1 MVSAMKELTRSMQIG
16 LVGLGKMGAGMALRL
31 ARAGHDVVGTDVSEL
46 SRTRAAENGA
56 RTVDSLAGL
65 VETLEPPRV
74 VWLMLPAGQV
84 TRDTVGELAGLLS
97 SGDLV
102 IDGGNSDFRDAG
114 ANQAKLA
121 DGGVGFADVG
131 VSGGQWGWQNG
142 YGLMAGATAED
153 FARIEPVLD
162 ALSADGG
169 YQRVGDVG
177 SGHLVKAIH
186 NGVQYAILEAYAEGY
201 ALLAAHPEV
210 DTLAG
215 VSAWQQGSSIRSWLL
230 EQILAALQDNPTLD
244 GVGTAVSDSGM
255 GRWTAEEAVRLGVP
269 TPVLT
274 TALYN
279 RFASRD
285 DGIGNKLLVAARG
298 RIGGQKA

>member
-1 MVSAMKELTRSMQIG
+1 MQIG

-31 ARAGHDVVGTDVSEL
+31 VRAGHDVIGMDVGES
-46 SRTRAAENGA
+46 SRAHAEANGA
-56 RTVDSLAGL
+56 STVDSLAAL
-65 VETLEPPRV
+65 VAALAVPRV
-74 VWLMLPAGQV
+74 VWLMLPAGEV
-84 TRDTVGELAGLLS
+84 TRATVGELAGVLAP
-97 SGDLV
+97 GDLV
-102 IDGGNSDFRDAG
+102 IDGGNSDFRDAQV
-114 ANQAKLA
+114 NQATLA
-121 DGGVGFADVG
+121 AGGIGFADVG

-142 YGLMAGATAED
+142 YGLMAGASAED
-153 FARIEPVLD
+153 FLRIEPVLD

-215 VSAWQQGSSIRSWLL
+215 VAAWQQGSSIRSWLL

-285 DGIGNKLLVAARG
+285 SGIGNKLLVAARG